1 VKRHVLAWLL
11 ADRLRHVEQALHCDC
26 PSLWATEVFAET
38 GDFSI
43 QQEPAASSV
52 TWARGHAQTTVS
64 LCHQL
69 TVESAP
75 SSTFCISLFSSLRAA
90 RRLPAG
96 TSLADEVSEDSSMEE
111 SVETAESALS
121 FPLRWEQR
129 YRTWQYASQSCSLS
143 WNERA

>member
-1 VKRHVLAWLL
+1 MNVTLVEFQFCSHV
-11 ADRLRHVEQALHCDC
+11 
-26 PSLWATEVFAET
+26 PSQ
-38 GDFSI
+38 GK
-43 QQEPAASSV
+43 PAASSV
-52 TWARGHAQTTVS
+52 TWTRGHAQAKVS

-75 SSTFCISLFSSLRAA
+75 SSTFCISLFSSLSAA

-96 TSLADEVSEDSSMEE
+96 TSLADDVSEDSSMEE

-143 WNERA
+143 WNKRA

>member
-1 VKRHVLAWLL
+1 MHH
-11 ADRLRHVEQALHCDC
+11 DS
-26 PSLWATEVFAET
+26 PSLWVTEVFSET
-38 GDFSI
+38 RGFRI
-43 QQEPAASSV
+43 QQEPAATSV
-52 TWARGHAQTTVS
+52 TWARGHAQAKVS
-64 LCHQL
+64 LCRQL

-129 YRTWQYASQSCSLS
+129 YRTWQ
-143 WNERA
+143 